1 MRTHDC
7 DETHLPISSKRD
19 VQLLQKGGKVGSREA
34 PNSFATT
41 KEMLTQPFLFLLHLG
56 QLEQM

>member
-41 KEMLTQPFLFLLHLG
+41 KEMLTQPFLFFFAPWPA
-56 QLEQM
+56 